1 MLLGPLAPGALL
13 RARPGKALAAA
24 VLGAAASLVL
34 LPPFA
39 RAAEPDFAADAAPV
53 AVMGLSPA
61 MSARQV
67 LAVLRPQ
74 ALELRRSTRPCAAAP
89 TARCTA
95 LIRART
101 PDGWLTIRFADAAAI
116 DGPISRDSAP
126 GDSMTTDSIS
136 TDRASTDRGSASAG
150 PPGADRA
157 PASEAAAGDPA
168 IAWQIRLTISGAG
181 TTDPD
186 HVRAAAAAHYGQ
198 PTVPAANLWC
208 PGVAPGAP
216 CPPDRPRL
224 RLIARPTGASVLI
237 LSDPGLR
244 DRLARPDAMR
254 SAGVR
259 TRAAAPA
266 G

>member
-1 MLLGPLAPGALL
+1 VPTVLGRLAPGSLL
-13 RARPGKALAAA
+13 RARLGAALAAA
-24 VLGAAASLVL
+24 VLGAVALALRPS
-34 LPPFA
+34 FA
-39 RAAEPDFAADAAPV
+39 YAAEPDFAADAAPV

-101 PDGWLTIRFADAAAI
+101 PDGWLTIRFADAAAFH
-116 DGPISRDSAP
+116 GPISHDSAP
-126 GDSMTTDSIS
+126 GDPIS
-136 TDRASTDRGSASAG
+136 TDRGTTDRGSASAG
-150 PPGADRA
+150 TSGADRA
-157 PASEAAAGDPA
+157 PAPGVAAAGDPA

-181 TTDPD
+181 TMDPD

-198 PTVPAANLWC
+198 PTAPAANLWC

-216 CPPDRPRL
+216 CPADRPRL